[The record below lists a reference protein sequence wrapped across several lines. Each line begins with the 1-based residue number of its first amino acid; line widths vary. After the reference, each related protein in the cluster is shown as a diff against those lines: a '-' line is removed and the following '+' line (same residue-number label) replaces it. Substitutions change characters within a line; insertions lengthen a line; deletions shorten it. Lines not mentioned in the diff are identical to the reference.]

1 MLTYCWL
8 LWAVVNLDNSS
19 SIRINDDQEK
29 QEMIGSLRGIVQ
41 SRRPDN
47 VIIDV
52 NGVGYQVNVPLNIL
66 ANLPE
71 EGNEVFLHI
80 YTHVREDSLQLF
92 GFTSENE
99 KKIFIVLLG
108 ISGIGPKMALNI
120 LSGLSYEDF
129 LAALDTEDVA
139 MLCRIPGLG
148 KKTAHR
154 LILELREKL
163 PSVTGIKD
171 RLFEDTLSALVNLG
185 YKKNIAQEFLEKAYK
200 QGFNDIEGLLKETLK
215 QMTGQKHG

>member
-1 MLTYCWL
+1 
-8 LWAVVNLDNSS
+8 
-19 SIRINDDQEK
+19 
-29 QEMIGSLRGIVQ
+29 MIGSLRGIVQ
-41 SRRPDN
+41 ARKPDN

-52 NGVGYQVNVPLNIL
+52 NGVGYQVHVPLNIL

-71 EGNEVFLHI
+71 EGKEVFLHI
-80 YTHVREDSLQLF
+80 YTHVREDVLQLF

-99 KKIFIVLLG
+99 KKIFMVLLG
-108 ISGIGPKMALNI
+108 ISGVGPKMALNI

-129 LAALDTEDVA
+129 LTALDTEDVA

-163 PSVTGIKD
+163 PKTGGIKD
-171 RLFEDTLSALVNLG
+171 RIFEDTLSALVNLG

-200 QGFNDIEGLLKETLK
+200 QGFNDIESLLKETLK
-215 QMTGQKHG
+215 QLTGQTHG

>member
-1 MLTYCWL
+1 
-8 LWAVVNLDNSS
+8 
-19 SIRINDDQEK
+19 
-29 QEMIGSLRGIVQ
+29 MIGSLRGVIQ

-52 NGVGYQVNVPLNIL
+52 GGVGYQVNVPLNIL
-66 ANLPE
+66 ANLPG
-71 EGNEVFLHI
+71 EGHEVFLHI
-80 YTHVREDSLQLF
+80 YTHVREDNLQLF

-99 KKIFIVLLG
+99 KKIFMVLLG

-129 LAALDTEDVA
+129 LNALDTEDVA

-163 PSVTGIKD
+163 PSMTGIKD
-171 RLFEDTLSALVNLG
+171 RMYEDTLSALVNLG

-200 QGFNDIEGLLKETLK
+200 QGFSDIEGLLKETLK
-215 QMTGQKHG
+215 QLTGHKHG

>member
-1 MLTYCWL
+1 
-8 LWAVVNLDNSS
+8 
-19 SIRINDDQEK
+19 
-29 QEMIGSLRGIVQ
+29 MIGSLRGIVQ

-52 NGVGYQVNVPLNIL
+52 NGVGYRVNVPLNIL

-92 GFTSENE
+92 GFTLENE
-99 KKIFIVLLG
+99 KKIFMVLLG

-129 LAALDTEDVA
+129 LTALDTEDVA

-185 YKKNIAQEFLEKAYK
+185 YKKNLAQESLEKTYK

-215 QMTGQKHG
+215 QMTGHKHG

>member
-1 MLTYCWL
+1 
-8 LWAVVNLDNSS
+8 
-19 SIRINDDQEK
+19 
-29 QEMIGSLRGIVQ
+29 MIGSLRGIVQ

-52 NGVGYQVNVPLNIL
+52 KGVGYQVNVPLNIL

-92 GFTSENE
+92 GFTLENE
-99 KKIFIVLLG
+99 KKIFMVLLG

-129 LAALDTEDVA
+129 LTALDTEDVA

-185 YKKNIAQEFLEKAYK
+185 YKKNLAQESLEKTYK

>member
-1 MLTYCWL
+1 
-8 LWAVVNLDNSS
+8 
-19 SIRINDDQEK
+19 
-29 QEMIGSLRGIVQ
+29 MIGSLRGIVQ
-41 SRRPDN
+41 ARRPDN
-47 VIIDV
+47 VIIDI

-71 EGNEVFLHI
+71 EGKEVFLHI

-99 KKIFIVLLG
+99 KKIFMVLLS
-108 ISGIGPKMALNI
+108 ISGIGPKMAINI
-120 LSGLSYEDF
+120 LSGLSYAE
-129 LAALDTEDVA
+129 LLNAIDTEDVA

-148 KKTAHR
+148 KKTVHR
-154 LILELREKL
+154 LILELRGKF

-171 RLFEDTLSALVNLG
+171 RIFEDTLSALVNLG

-200 QGFNDIEGLLKETLK
+200 QGFNDIESLLKETLK
-215 QMTGQKHG
+215 QLTGKIHG

>member
-1 MLTYCWL
+1 
-8 LWAVVNLDNSS
+8 
-19 SIRINDDQEK
+19 
-29 QEMIGSLRGIVQ
+29 MIGSLRGSVLA
-41 SRRPDN
+41 RRPDN

-52 NGVGYQVNVPLNIL
+52 NGVGYQVHVPLNIL

-80 YTHVREDSLQLF
+80 YTHVREDALQLF
-92 GFTSENE
+92 GFTAEHE
-99 KKIFIVLLG
+99 KKIFTVLLG

-120 LSGLSYEDF
+120 LSGLSSEEF
-129 LAALDTEDVA
+129 LTALDTEDVA

-163 PSVTGIKD
+163 PSSTGTKD

-185 YKKNIAQEFLEKAYK
+185 YKKAVAQEFLEKSYK
-200 QGFNDIEGLLKETLK
+200 QGFSDIESLLKETLK
-215 QMTGQKHG
+215 QLTGKLHG

>member
-1 MLTYCWL
+1 
-8 LWAVVNLDNSS
+8 
-19 SIRINDDQEK
+19 
-29 QEMIGSLRGIVQ
+29 MIGSLRGNVLA
-41 SRRPDN
+41 RRPDN
-47 VIIDV
+47 VIIEV
-52 NGVGYQVNVPLNIL
+52 SGVGYQVNVPLNIL

-71 EGNEVFLHI
+71 EGKEVFLHI
-80 YTHVREDSLQLF
+80 YTHVREDALQLF

-99 KKIFIVLLG
+99 KKIFTVLLG

-129 LAALDTEDVA
+129 LTALDTEDVA

-163 PSVTGIKD
+163 PSATGTRD
-171 RLFEDTLSALVNLG
+171 RIFEDTLSALVNLG
-185 YKKNIAQEFLEKAYK
+185 YKKSVAQELLEKSYK
-200 QGFNDIEGLLKETLK
+200 QGFHDIEGLLKETLK
-215 QMTGQKHG
+215 QLTGKLHG